1 MNTTRRIFISVFGFM
16 LAVLLSAPSALA
28 LQFVTMGTGNP
39 AGTWYHI
46 GNGICK
52 VLNDHNPD
60 WKMAPEATAGGTEN
74 LRKVARGRLDLGLT
88 HVTDLMRN
96 IKGKKVSPKDFRLL
110 MAAHVSIAHFVVLKD
125 SPHGRD
131 DLEKLMKK
139 GTSIGVGEPGSAIS
153 GITKIFLSVFGL
165 TLDDMDASYVSQSE
179 QVNAIK
185 DGVIE
190 VATLGSGLPVPSAMD
205 LATTRGIHIINIP
218 DPVIK
223 KLQKRV
229 PIFVKYVIPAGVY
242 PGVDEAVNTFGIP
255 AYLVVRKDLSDETVY
270 KLTKGILEY
279 NTEIAKIHRAGMEYN
294 TDNAFNYMKPLMKM
308 GASFHPGAIKYYK
321 EKGLWPY

>member
-1 MNTTRRIFISVFGFM
+1 MNASKRILISSLG
-16 LAVLLSAPSALA
+16 LLLA
-28 LQFVTMGTGNP
+28 LFLISPGVMAREFITMGTGNP

-74 LRKVARGRLDLGLT
+74 LRKVARGDVDLGLA
-88 HVTDLMRN
+88 HITDLIRN
-96 IKGKKVSPKDFRLL
+96 IKTKKVSPKDFRLL

-125 SPHGRD
+125 SPYGKN
-131 DLEKLMKK
+131 DLDKLMRK
-139 GTSIGVGEPGSAIS
+139 GIRIGAGEPGSAIR
-153 GITKIFLSVFGL
+153 GIVKLFLSVYGL
-165 TLDDMDASYVSQSE
+165 RLEDMKASYVSQSE

-218 DPVIK
+218 DDVIHKLRK
-223 KLQKRV
+223 KV
-229 PIFVKYVIPAGVY
+229 PLFVKYVIPPGVY
-242 PGVDEAVNTFGIP
+242 PGVDETVNTFGIP
-255 AYLVVRKDLSDETVY
+255 AYMVVSKDLSDEIVY
-270 KLTKGILEY
+270 KLTRGILEY

-294 TDNAFNYMKPLMKM
+294 TKNAFNHMGTLLKM
-308 GASFHPGAIKYYK
+308 GCSFHPGAVKYYK
-321 EKGLWPY
+321 EKGLWKY

>member
-1 MNTTRRIFISVFGFM
+1 MNVSRRILISSFG
-16 LAVLLSAPSALA
+16 LLLA
-28 LQFVTMGTGNP
+28 LFLISPAVMAREFIIMGTGNP

-74 LRKVARGRLDLGLT
+74 LRKVARGEVDVGLA
-88 HVTDLMRN
+88 HITDLIRN
-96 IKGKKVSPKDFRLL
+96 IKTKKVSPKDFRLL

-125 SPHGRD
+125 SPYGRN
-131 DLEKLMKK
+131 DLDKLMRK
-139 GTSIGVGEPGSAIS
+139 GVRIGAGEPGSAIS
-153 GITKIFLSVFGL
+153 GIVKLFLSVYGL
-165 TLDDMDASYVSQSE
+165 KLEDMKPSYISQSE

-185 DGVIE
+185 DGVID

-218 DPVIK
+218 DDIINKLRK
-223 KLQKRV
+223 KV
-229 PIFVKYVIPAGVY
+229 PLFVKYVIPPGVY
-242 PGVDEAVNTFGIP
+242 PGVDETVNTFGIP
-255 AYLVVRKDLSDETVY
+255 AYMVVRKDLSDEIVY

-279 NTEIAKIHRAGMEYN
+279 NTEIAKIHRAGLEYN
-294 TDNAFNYMKPLMKM
+294 TKNAFNYMGALMKM
-308 GASFHPGAIKYYK
+308 GCSFHPGAIKYYK
-321 EKGLWPY
+321 EKGLWKY

>member
-1 MNTTRRIFISVFGFM
+1 MNKHKRILISSFAF
-16 LAVLLSAPSALA
+16 LLA
-28 LQFVTMGTGNP
+28 LLFVVPGVMAREFITLGTGNP

-52 VLNDHNPD
+52 VLNDLNPD

-74 LRKVARGRLDLGLT
+74 LRKVARGDVDVGLT

-96 IKGKKVSPKDFRLL
+96 IKGKKVSTKDFRLL

-125 SPHGRD
+125 SPYGRD
-131 DLEKLMKK
+131 DLNKIMQK
-139 GTSIGVGEPGSAIS
+139 GTRIGAGEPGSAIS

-165 TLDDMDASYVSQSE
+165 KMSDMKPSYVSQSE

-185 DGVIE
+185 DGVID

-218 DPVIK
+218 DSVIK
-223 KLQKRV
+223 KLRAKV
-229 PIFVKYVIPAGVY
+229 PIFVKYVIPPGVY
-242 PGVDEAVNTFGIP
+242 PGVDETVNTFGIP
-255 AYLVVRKDLSDETVY
+255 AYMVVSKNLSDEVVY
-270 KLTKGILEY
+270 KLTKGILEH
-279 NTEIAKIHRAGMEYN
+279 NKEIAKIHRAGMEYN
-294 TDNAFNYMKPLMKM
+294 TKNAFNYMRPLMKM
-308 GASFHPGAIKYYK
+308 GATFHPGAIKYYK
-321 EKGLWPY
+321 EKGLWKF